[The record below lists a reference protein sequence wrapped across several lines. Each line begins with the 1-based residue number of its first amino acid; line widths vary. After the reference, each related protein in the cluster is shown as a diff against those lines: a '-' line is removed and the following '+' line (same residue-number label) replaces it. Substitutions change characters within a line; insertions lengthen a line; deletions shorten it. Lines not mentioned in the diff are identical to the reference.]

1 MLSFVCLQTIKT
13 EGILALYKGF
23 IPIWVRLGPWNII
36 VSLVLIF
43 DFEAMG
49 IMNCTMTVYW
59 EIFAK
64 FNFGPFCLHCL
75 GKFKTNLRYQNQLE
89 RTTWQFTVE
98 YPPSLFYWKTLVI
111 LQIAERDV
119 KQ

>member
-89 RTTWQFTVE
+89 TLG
-98 YPPSLFYWKTLVI
+98 SLRSGISSKLCFIGKHWLFFK
-111 LQIAERDV
+111 
-119 KQ
+119 

>member
-1 MLSFVCLQTIKT
+1 MLSFVSLQTIKT

-75 GKFKTNLRYQNQLE
+75 GKFKTNLRYMYQNQLE
-89 RTTWQFTVE
+89 RTTWQFT
-98 YPPSLFYWKTLVI
+98 
-111 LQIAERDV
+111 
-119 KQ
+119 

>member
-1 MLSFVCLQTIKT
+1 MLSLVCLQTIKT

-89 RTTWQFTVE
+89 RTTWQFTFVRSE
-98 YPPSLFYWKTLVI
+98 ISSKLCFIGKHWLFFK
-111 LQIAERDV
+111 
-119 KQ
+119 

>member
-59 EIFAK
+59 E
-64 FNFGPFCLHCL
+64 
-75 GKFKTNLRYQNQLE
+75 YS
-89 RTTWQFTVE
+89 
-98 YPPSLFYWKTLVI
+98 PSLI
-111 LQIAERDV
+111 LAPFAFIVWANSKQI
-119 KQ
+119 